1 MTPSPE
7 QALQFGP
14 YRIYPEQRL
23 VLDADQPLRLG
34 SRALDILLVL
44 LEQPGEV
51 ISRQQLMSRV
61 WPTSVVEDSNLRVHM
76 AALRKALGDGQS
88 GQRYI
93 VTVAQRGYSLV
104 APVLRVQQDVPRHTQ
119 ATPLRADHNLP
130 LRRARMIGRQPLVD
144 ALVRTLHSQRLI
156 TLTGPGG
163 IGKTSVA
170 LRVAEQLIG
179 HYRDGIRLLE
189 LAPLSDPL
197 LVPAQLAALFDL
209 APDDGDPLGQLCT
222 WLRDKHLLL
231 VIDNCEH
238 LIDATALICERV
250 LRSAPHVCILTTSRE
265 RLRAEGEFIQRL
277 EALDCPPREL
287 DGELHAEDFPA
298 LQLFIERAMS
308 SQEQFESNRVTL
320 AMAGDICR
328 RLDGIPLAIELAAAQ
343 VASLSLSDLQAQLQY
358 NPGQLINAGIDSTGR
373 QQTLLAT
380 LDWSFHL
387 LTPDEQCCLSRLAVF
402 KGRFTLESA
411 LAVAGD
417 TSMPVE
423 TLYTAIS
430 QLVAKSLL
438 NVEAGDEQV
447 FYRLLDTT
455 RHYALERLRQYGE
468 LPATLERH
476 AEHCL
481 ALMQQAREDWEQ
493 LPTRQWLER
502 YTRSLKDVRE
512 VLDWGLNGEGP
523 RALAISLVAHSAP
536 LWQELSRLKE
546 HGVYVRKALLGLQHA
561 EHHNPAL
568 EMQLRLALGSFSYH
582 SRGPTLETM
591 DAFIDALR
599 LAEQIKDQAGR
610 LRAISGQMTVYLC
623 RGDYPAALLQS
634 GQFDRF
640 GLGPDAELNLS
651 AHRLRLLTLHYEGH
665 QIEARQQA
673 ENVLQRLAQS
683 GQNNRFSR
691 GFGIQYEQSV
701 ATLTVLARS
710 LWLQGQPLQ
719 AERVACQALAI
730 AVQIEHGLSI
740 CYTLALAACPIA
752 LWSANTELARERVTQ
767 LLAQTHKH
775 GVLLFHT
782 WGRHYARLLNLPN
795 EPAGPATGLLSDIL
809 LTLRDTEI
817 DQAQLA
823 RAQQGEAGWC
833 SAEILRN
840 RAQNLL
846 AQADGQN
853 LEEAEKLLGQ
863 ALAVAREQGA
873 LAWALRSAVCLARL
887 RPERTRALLV
897 PLLAGFEQGSQT
909 PDVLEAEQLLA
920 LGMQP
925 RQPMQTHRI
934 EQPVARLAVTAHRD
948 QQ

>member
-1 MTPSPE
+1 MTPIPE

-23 VLDADQPLRLG
+23 VLDVDQPLRLG

-51 ISRQQLMSRV
+51 ISRQHLISRV

-76 AALRKALGDGQS
+76 AALRKALGDGQT

-104 APVLRVQQDVPRHTQ
+104 APVIQVAQDAPQHMR

-144 ALVRTLHSQRLI
+144 ALVQTLHSQRLI

-222 WLRDKHLLL
+222 WLRDKQVLL

-238 LIDATALICERV
+238 LIDATALICERI
-250 LRSAPHVCILTTSRE
+250 LRSAPQVAILTTSRE

-277 EALDCPPREL
+277 ESLDCPPREL
-287 DGELHAEDFPA
+287 DVELNAADFPA
-298 LQLFIERAMS
+298 LQLFVERAMS
-308 SQEQFESNRVTL
+308 SQEQFEPNRVTL

-358 NPGQLINAGIDSTGR
+358 NPAQLIHAGAHSTDR

-387 LTPDEQCCLSRLAVF
+387 LTPDEQCCLSRLSVF
-402 KGRFTLESA
+402 KSRFTLESA

-417 TSMPVE
+417 ASMPAA

-481 ALMQQAREDWEQ
+481 ALMQQARDDWEQ
-493 LPTRQWLER
+493 LPTQQWLER

-523 RALAISLVAHSAP
+523 KALAISLVAHSAP

-561 EHHNPAL
+561 GYQNPSL

-599 LAEQIKDQAGR
+599 LAEQNDDSAGR

-623 RGDYPAALLQS
+623 RGDYPAALVQS
-634 GQFDRF
+634 RQFDRL
-640 GLGPDAELNLS
+640 GLGLDPEINLS
-651 AHRLRLLTLHYEGH
+651 AHRLRLLALHYEGR
-665 QIEARQQA
+665 QPEARQQA
-673 ENVLQRLAQS
+673 ENVLQRLAHNSQH
-683 GQNNRFSR
+683 NRFSR

-701 ATLTVLARS
+701 ATLTVLART

-719 AERVACQALAI
+719 AERVARQALEI
-730 AVQIEHGLSI
+730 AVQIDHGLSI
-740 CYTLALAACPIA
+740 CYTLALAGCPIA
-752 LWSANTELARERVTQ
+752 LWSGNTTLAREQVTQ

-782 WGRHYARLLNLPN
+782 WGRHYARLLDLPN
-795 EPAGPATGLLSDIL
+795 EAAGPATGLLSDIL
-809 LTLRDTEI
+809 LTLRDSEI
-817 DQAQLA
+817 DPPQLE

-833 SAEILRN
+833 SAEILRC
-840 RAQNLL
+840 RAENLL
-846 AQADGQN
+846 APDDGQDVD
-853 LEEAEKLLGQ
+853 EAEKLLCQ
-863 ALAVAREQGA
+863 ALDIAREQGA
-873 LAWALRSAVCLARL
+873 LAWALRSALSLARL
-887 RPERTRALLV
+887 RPEQTRALLV
-897 PLLAGFEQGSQT
+897 PLLERFEAGSQT
-909 PDVLEAEQLLA
+909 PDMVMAQTLLSRA
-920 LGMQP
+920 
-925 RQPMQTHRI
+925 
-934 EQPVARLAVTAHRD
+934 
-948 QQ
+948 

>member
-1 MTPSPE
+1 MPMPE

-14 YRIYPEQRL
+14 YRIYPQQRL

-51 ISRQQLMSRV
+51 ISRQHLMNRV

-76 AALRKALGDGQS
+76 AGLRKALGDGQS

-104 APVLRVQQDVPRHTQ
+104 APVTRVQHHAPHDKP
-119 ATPLRADHNLP
+119 ATPLNADHNLP
-130 LRRARMIGRQPLVD
+130 LRRARMIGRQPVVDTLVH
-144 ALVRTLHSQRLI
+144 ALQSQRLI

-197 LVPAQLAALFDL
+197 LLAAHLAALFDL
-209 APDDGDPLGQLCT
+209 APDDGDPLGQLCA

-238 LIDATALICERV
+238 LIDATALLCERV

-265 RLRAEGEFIQRL
+265 HLRAEGELIQRL
-277 EALDCPPREL
+277 DALACPPL
-287 DGELHAEDFPA
+287 DQAGDLHALDFPA

-308 SQEQFESNRVTL
+308 CQEQFEANRVTL

-343 VASLSLSDLQAQLQY
+343 VANLSLSDLQAQLQH
-358 NPGQLINAGIDSTGR
+358 NPGELISGHPDSTGR
-373 QQTLLAT
+373 HQTLLAT

-387 LTPDEQCCLSRLAVF
+387 LEPAEQRCLSRLAVF
-402 KGRFTLESA
+402 KDRFSLASA

-417 TSMPVE
+417 PSWPVE
-423 TLYTAIS
+423 ALYATIS

-438 NVEAGDEQV
+438 NVEAGDEHV
-447 FYRLLDTT
+447 LYRLLDTT
-455 RHYALERLRQYGE
+455 RHYALEKLRQCGE

-481 ALMQQAREDWEQ
+481 ALMQQAREDWEH
-493 LPTRQWLER
+493 LPTQQWLER
-502 YTRSLKDVRE
+502 YTRSLEDVRE

-523 RALAISLVAHSAP
+523 QALATALVAHSAP

-561 EHHNPAL
+561 AGPDRPL
-568 EMQLRLALGSFSYH
+568 ELQLRLALGSFSYH
-582 SRGPTLETM
+582 SRGPGLETM
-591 DAFIDALR
+591 DAFVDALR
-599 LAEQIKDQAGR
+599 LADQLDDPAGR

-634 GQFDRF
+634 RTFDQL
-640 GLGPDAELNLS
+640 GLDLDPVTNLS
-651 AHRLRLLTLHYEGH
+651 AHRLRLLALHYEGQ
-665 QIEARQQA
+665 QILARQQA
-673 ENVLQRLAQS
+673 ENVLQRLAHS
-683 GQNNRFSR
+683 GQHNRFSR

-701 ATLTVLARS
+701 ATLTGLARI
-710 LWLQGQPLQ
+710 LWLQGQPLEAQ
-719 AERVACQALAI
+719 RVADQALEI
-730 AVQIEHGLSI
+730 AVQIDHGLSI
-740 CYTLALAACPIA
+740 CYTLALAGCPIA
-752 LWSANTELARERVTQ
+752 LWSGRTDHARERVTQ

-782 WGRHYARLLNLPN
+782 WGRHYARLLGLPDA
-795 EPAGPATGLLSDIL
+795 PAGPASGLLSDIL
-809 LTLRDTEI
+809 LTLRGSVI
-817 DQAQLA
+817 DQAQLE

-833 SAEILRN
+833 AAEILRC
-840 RAQNLL
+840 RAENLL
-846 AQADGQN
+846 APS
-853 LEEAEKLLGQ
+853 EEQDINAAQ
-863 ALAVAREQGA
+863 ALLQQALVIARQQGA
-873 LAWALRSAVCLARL
+873 LAWQLRSALSLARL
-887 RPERTRALLV
+887 RPEQARTLLEPV
-897 PLLAGFEQGSQT
+897 LEGFEADSRT
-909 PDVLEAEQLLA
+909 PDVLEAQRLLVQNLPGGGA
-920 LGMQP
+920 L
-925 RQPMQTHRI
+925 
-934 EQPVARLAVTAHRD
+934 
-948 QQ
+948 